1 MLSGTELVVVILAAT
16 ALVVMAVSAVLGV
29 LTRLRRGI
37 VARGV
42 RSARALRRFPGATGP
57 DESRRP

>member
-1 MLSGTELVVVILAAT
+1 MSGTELVVVILAAT
-16 ALVVMAVSAVLGV
+16 ALVVMGVSAVVGI

-42 RSARALRRFPGATGP
+42 RSARALRHFPGATGP
-57 DESRRP
+57 DDPRRR